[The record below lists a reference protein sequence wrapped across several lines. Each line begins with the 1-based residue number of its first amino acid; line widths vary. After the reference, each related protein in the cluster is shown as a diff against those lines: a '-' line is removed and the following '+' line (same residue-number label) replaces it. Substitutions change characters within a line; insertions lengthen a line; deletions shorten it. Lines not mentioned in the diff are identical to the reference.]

1 MIIFLLTERIGHD
14 LTEHI
19 IFPKDRNLIA
29 FGRSPLAEY
38 RLLHTRTDET
48 NRKIS
53 RIQATLETRFGE
65 WFISPGCTERSARGD
80 IKPSRPASP
89 LWMDDREVNMYTELS
104 VGMDIYLYREID
116 DYSLLSCLNEATLE
130 QRSSRSI
137 DDTEPYDLLKDLQHS
152 LKVLETLVVTG
163 FVDVRLSIESLNYS
177 DRLQSKQID
186 TQRKTYLKLG
196 LAVALCGLGILG
208 GSQLLDL
215 SQRKDLFYD
224 LTKLALS
231 TGAGT
236 SGIALLKNAIDNKR
250 TPSG

>member
-104 VGMDIYLYREID
+104 VGMDMLGCETAIEFEIVV
-116 DYSLLSCLNEATLE
+116 SCVQKSKIGELLKKVDRTTS
-130 QRSSRSI
+130 RSSS
-137 DDTEPYDLLKDLQHS
+137 
-152 LKVLETLVVTG
+152 
-163 FVDVRLSIESLNYS
+163 
-177 DRLQSKQID
+177 
-186 TQRKTYLKLG
+186 
-196 LAVALCGLGILG
+196 
-208 GSQLLDL
+208 
-215 SQRKDLFYD
+215 
-224 LTKLALS
+224 
-231 TGAGT
+231 
-236 SGIALLKNAIDNKR
+236 
-250 TPSG
+250 